1 MNSKTELAF
10 MLMILSSLVM
20 PLMIGYI
27 LISYI
32 KSLEEKNCACSSDR
46 RRKYVKYY
54 GYFLI
59 IFTILSL
66 IFNLVFGFAG
76 SYIFQNIIR
85 IISFSINI
93 LAGYLI
99 YSYSNILEDSSCD
112 CSVSWKK
119 TFMKFY
125 GYTLSGILA
134 FLSFSLIIA
143 FIYHICQGDDII
155 IRRVKA

>member
-10 MLMILSSLVM
+10 MLIILSSLVL

-32 KSLEEKNCACSSDR
+32 KSLEEKKCACSNDR

-59 IFTILSL
+59 IFSILSL
-66 IFNLVFGFAG
+66 VFNLVFGLAG
-76 SYIFQNIIR
+76 SNFFQNFIR
-85 IISFSINI
+85 IISFSINL

-134 FLSFSLIIA
+134 FLSFSLIIT

>member
-1 MNSKTELAF
+1 MNSKTAF
-10 MLMILSSLVM
+10 MLMVLSSLVM